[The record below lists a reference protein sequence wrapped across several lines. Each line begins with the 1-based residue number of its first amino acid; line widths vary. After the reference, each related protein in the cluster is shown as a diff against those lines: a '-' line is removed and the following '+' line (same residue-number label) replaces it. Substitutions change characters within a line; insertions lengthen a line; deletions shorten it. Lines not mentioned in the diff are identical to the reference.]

1 MNAECKE
8 NDWIYAQCQYNLI
21 TNTANTKMPM
31 IYSIFLILI

>member
-21 TNTANTKMPM
+21 TNYK
-31 IYSIFLILI
+31 YSQYKNADDL